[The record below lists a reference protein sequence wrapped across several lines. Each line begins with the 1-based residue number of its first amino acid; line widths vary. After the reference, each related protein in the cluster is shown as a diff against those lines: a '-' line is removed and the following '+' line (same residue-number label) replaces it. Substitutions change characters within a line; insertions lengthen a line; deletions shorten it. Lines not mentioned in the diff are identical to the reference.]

1 MIEWSGGASRIPF
14 VAMNIYLVLVLF
26 QRLSFGAG
34 AVTDGLSY
42 RWLSAKGRAPR

>member
-26 QRLSFGAG
+26 
-34 AVTDGLSY
+34 
-42 RWLSAKGRAPR
+42 SAFLPGWRCG